1 MEEQELKK
9 LISKYNSGVATAEE
23 KILVENWYE
32 ELNGEELSISHD
44 RLMAIKQ
51 DTYTNLLSHIG
62 STQPQKYPAQN
73 NKNVFPLY
81 LKWVA
86 AVLLLSITITFYYY
100 NRRASTE
107 TTNYIAKNDIA
118 PGGNK
123 AILTL
128 ANGSKVVLDD
138 KKNGRLATQ
147 GQTIIQKKGSGLLT
161 YLSSA
166 LSGQKATEITYNT
179 VSTPRGG
186 QYEVILPDG
195 TQVWLNAASSLKFPT
210 AFIGKERNV
219 ELTGEAYFEV
229 SKNKAMPFHVSAAGQ
244 VIEVLGTHFNVN
256 AYTDETLLKTT
267 LLEGSV
273 KVNKGISFA
282 TLKPGQQS
290 TINNNEI
297 TPVIKIAEVTDADE
311 VMAWKDGK
319 FYFNNADIKTV
330 MRQIGRWYDV
340 DIEYAGKIPG
350 NDAFTGA
357 FSRNMTASKAL
368 KILAFSGVDFK
379 IEGRKIIVK

>member
-1 MEEQELKK
+1 M
-9 LISKYNSGVATAEE
+9 
-23 KILVENWYE
+23 
-32 ELNGEELSISHD
+32 
-44 RLMAIKQ
+44 
-51 DTYTNLLSHIG
+51 
-62 STQPQKYPAQN
+62 
-73 NKNVFPLY
+73 
-81 LKWVA
+81 
-86 AVLLLSITITFYYY
+86 
-100 NRRASTE
+100 
-107 TTNYIAKNDIA
+107 
-118 PGGNK
+118 
-123 AILTL
+123 
-128 ANGSKVVLDD
+128 
-138 KKNGRLATQ
+138 
-147 GQTIIQKKGSGLLT
+147 LT

-166 LSGQKATEITYNT
+166 LSGQKTTEITYNT

-330 MRQIGRWYDV
+330 MRQIGRWYNV

-350 NDAFTGA
+350 NDGFTGT